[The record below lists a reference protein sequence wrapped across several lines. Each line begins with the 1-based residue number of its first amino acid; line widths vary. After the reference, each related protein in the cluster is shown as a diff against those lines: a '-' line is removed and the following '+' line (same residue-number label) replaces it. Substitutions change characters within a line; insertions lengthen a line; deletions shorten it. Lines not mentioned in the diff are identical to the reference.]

1 MYSITLAGHTV
12 TPMQILGIAAL
23 LLATAAFLLAIARQQ
38 RLALKKSAV
47 TEDFQF
53 QLERI
58 AQALERLADQGASR
72 RMQEAAQRSARNAAE
87 NPMRASVAEEEQRR
101 PGRIAYSVLG
111 R

>member
-12 TPMQILGIAAL
+12 TAVQLLGVAAL
-23 LLATAAFLLAIARQQ
+23 LLATAAFLLAIGRER

-53 QLERI
+53 QFERI

-72 RMQEAAQRSARNAAE
+72 LMQDAAQRVARNAAD
-87 NPMRASVAEEEQRR
+87 NPKRTPAAEEEQSR
-101 PGRIAYSVLG
+101 PGRIAYSMLG

>member
-12 TPMQILGIAAL
+12 TAVQLLGIAAL
-23 LLATAAFLLAIARQQ
+23 LLATAAFLLAIGRQR

-47 TEDFQF
+47 TDEFAFQI
-53 QLERI
+53 ERV

-72 RMQEAAQRSARNAAE
+72 LMQEAAQRSARSTADTAK
-87 NPMRASVAEEEQRR
+87 PTSTPEEAQAK
-101 PGRIAYSVLG
+101 PARIAYSMLG